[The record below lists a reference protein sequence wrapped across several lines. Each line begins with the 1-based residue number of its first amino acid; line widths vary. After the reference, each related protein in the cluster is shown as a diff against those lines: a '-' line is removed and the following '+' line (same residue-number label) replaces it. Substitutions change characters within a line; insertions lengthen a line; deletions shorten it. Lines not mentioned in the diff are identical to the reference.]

1 VGVVVVATAGAPPAG
16 AEATASPELDPDEGG
31 AAGVATDEDA
41 VPDAGGVGVDA
52 NEAADVT
59 VVAAGAPESL
69 VPAAVGG
76 GGTADP
82 AATVPRCPPP
92 PTFVRS

>member
-1 VGVVVVATAGAPPAG
+1 VGATVVAPATG
-16 AEATASPELDPDEGG
+16 AEATASPEPGPDEGG
-31 AAGVATDEDA
+31 AVGVATDEDA
-41 VPDAGGVGVDA
+41 VPDAGEVGVDA

-59 VVAAGAPESL
+59 VVAAGAPGSL

-82 AATVPRCPPP
+82 AVTVPRCPPP